1 MKKGV
6 EMKVDNKEYERGYQD
21 AQAGREYDPPPC
33 NEGNFRSIRDYG
45 DGYDAGEISIYGK
58 QLP

>member
-1 MKKGV
+1 MKI
-6 EMKVDNKEYERGYQD
+6 DNEEYKRGYED
-21 AQAGREYDPPPC
+21 AQAGREYNPPAC

-45 DGYDAGEISIYGK
+45 DGYDAGEIAIYGK